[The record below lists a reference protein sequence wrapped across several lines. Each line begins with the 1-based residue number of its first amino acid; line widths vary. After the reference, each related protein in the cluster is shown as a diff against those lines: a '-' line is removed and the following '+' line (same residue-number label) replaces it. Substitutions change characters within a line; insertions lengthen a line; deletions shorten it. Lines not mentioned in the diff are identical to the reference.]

1 MPPLRH
7 AGGVFRGRY
16 QLYLPYLKGSRTLLV
31 LSLLAA
37 VVFAAANAFGLPFLM
52 GKVLP
57 AVFRDEA
64 PLLWGASTFG
74 GFSPEQVA
82 PVGATPLLSWPQ
94 WLGGGPIFFLPK
106 GHELLFAV
114 AFLPAVML
122 VRGLGEFFSTYLLNL
137 AGLRVIEAVRR
148 DVFGRL
154 QQMHLGFFG
163 RHSVGDLMARLIGD
177 ANSVRLVLVDV
188 SNDLIVQPLTL
199 VFALGY
205 VVWVCLSHDSG
216 FWFLACLLVV
226 PVAVLMV
233 RSVALRIQ
241 RRTQQGLT
249 SASDLNSIA
258 IENLQSAREIRA
270 YGLQERESERFNQ
283 ASREGLRIQGKL
295 VRYEKSLS
303 PLVELTAALGI
314 AAAIAVG
321 AMNGFTLPELLS
333 LIVAFYFA
341 YGPIKRLGNVASRL
355 SMAAPGLARLEEVL
369 RSEIEVADA
378 ADARPLARVR
388 GDLEFAGV
396 SFGYGAEPVLA
407 GVTLSIPA
415 GQSVALVGPSGA
427 GKSTFVN
434 LVPRFFDPQQG
445 LIRIDGQDLRSV
457 RQQDLRANIA
467 LVSQEPVLFNESILE
482 NIRLG
487 RPAATDAEVREAA
500 RLAGALDFIEAQPEG
515 FQTKV
520 GERGGR
526 LSGGQRQRV
535 SIARAFLKDA
545 PVLILDEATSAL
557 DTDTERSIQQSL
569 ALLMKGRTTL
579 IVAHRF
585 STIRDVGRVL
595 VFDGGRIVADGPR
608 EAVYASSEL
617 FRRLW
622 DNQSK
627 NLA

>member
-1 MPPLRH
+1 M
-7 AGGVFRGRY
+7 FRGRY
-16 QLYLPYLKGSRTLLV
+16 KLYLPYLKGSRTLLF
-31 LSLLAA
+31 LSLVAA
-37 VVFAAANAFGLPFLM
+37 IVFAAANAIGLPFLI

-57 AVFRDEA
+57 AVFGDEA
-64 PLLWGASTFG
+64 SRAVPLLT
-74 GFSPEQVA
+74 
-82 PVGATPLLSWPQ
+82 WPK
-94 WLGGGPIFFLPK
+94 WLGGQPAFYLPK
-106 GHELLFAV
+106 GHEVAFAV
-114 AFLPAVML
+114 AFLPAVWL
-122 VRGLGEFFSTYLLNL
+122 VRGLGEFFSTFLLNL

-148 DVFGRL
+148 DVFAKL
-154 QQMHLGFFG
+154 QQLHLGFFG
-163 RHSVGDLMARLIGD
+163 KHSIGDLLSRLISD
-177 ANSVRLVLVDV
+177 PNSVRLVLVDV

-199 VFALGY
+199 LFALGY
-205 VVWVCLSHDSG
+205 VVMICFAHDQG
-216 FWFLACLLVV
+216 YWFLACLLVV
-226 PVAVLMV
+226 PASVFLVRGVAM
-233 RSVALRIQ
+233 RIQ
-241 RRTQQGLT
+241 KRMRQGME

-258 IENLQSAREIRA
+258 VENLQSAREVRA
-270 YGLQERESERFNQ
+270 YGLQGRESQRFNQ
-283 ASREGLRIQGKL
+283 ASQEGLRIQGKL
-295 VRYEKSLS
+295 VRYEKALS
-303 PLVELTAALGI
+303 PLVELTAAAGI
-314 AAAIAVG
+314 SAAIAVG
-321 AMNGFTLPELLS
+321 AMNGFTLAELIS

-341 YGPIKRLGNVASRL
+341 YGPVKRLGNVASRL
-355 SMAAPGLARLEEVL
+355 SMAAPGLVRLEEVIVAP
-369 RSEIEVADA
+369 IEVADA
-378 ADARPLARVR
+378 VDARPLARVR
-388 GDLEFAGV
+388 GDLEMSGV
-396 SFGYGAEPVLA
+396 SFSYGSDPVLV

-445 LIRIDGQDLRSV
+445 AILIDGHDLRAV
-457 RQQDLRANIA
+457 RQGDLRANIA

-500 RLAGALDFIEAQPEG
+500 RLAGALEFIEAQPDG
-515 FQTKV
+515 FLTKV

-545 PVLILDEATSAL
+545 PLLILDEATSAL

-585 STIRDVGRVL
+585 STIRDVDRVL
-595 VFDGGRIVADGPR
+595 VFDGGRIVADGTR
-608 EAVYASSEL
+608 ESVYASSDL

-622 DNQSK
+622 DNQAK

>member
-1 MPPLRH
+1 ML
-7 AGGVFRGRY
+7 RGRY
-16 QLYLPYLKGSRTLLV
+16 QLYLPYLKGSRTLLT

-37 VVFAAANAFGLPFLM
+37 IVFAAANAFGLPFLM

-57 AVFRDEA
+57 AVFGDEA
-64 PLLWGASTFG
+64 AR
-74 GFSPEQVA
+74 A
-82 PVGATPLLSWPQ
+82 APLLSWPEKF
-94 WLGGGPIFFLPK
+94 GGGAILHLPK
-106 GHELLFAV
+106 GYEMLFAV
-114 AFLPAVML
+114 AFLPVVML
-122 VRGLGEFFSTYLLNL
+122 IRGLGEFFSTYLLNL

-148 DVFGRL
+148 DVFARL
-154 QQMHLGFFG
+154 QQMHLGFFS
-163 RHSVGDLMARLIGD
+163 RHSVGDLMARLITD

-205 VVWVCLSHDSG
+205 VVWVCLSHDG
-216 FWFLACLLVV
+216 GYWFLACLLVV
-226 PVAVLMV
+226 PAAVLLV

-241 RRTQQGLT
+241 RRTRQGLE

-258 IENLQSAREIRA
+258 VENLQSAREVRA
-270 YGLQERESERFNQ
+270 YGLQEREAQRFSR
-283 ASREGLRIQGKL
+283 ASQEGLRIQGKL
-295 VRYEKSLS
+295 VRYEKALS
-303 PLVELTAALGI
+303 PLIELTAAAGI
-314 AAAIAVG
+314 AAAIGFG
-321 AMNGFTLPELLS
+321 ASNGFTLPELLS

-341 YGPIKRLGNVASRL
+341 YGPIKRLGGVTSRL
-355 SMAAPGLARLEEVL
+355 SMAAPGLARLEEIIRAPV
-369 RSEIEVADA
+369 EVADL

-388 GDLEFAGV
+388 GDLEFTSV
-396 SFGYGAEPVLA
+396 SFAYGADPVLTD
-407 GVTLSIPA
+407 VTLKIPA

-445 LIRIDGQDLRSV
+445 LIRIDGQDLRAV
-457 RQQDLRANIA
+457 RQADLRANIA

-500 RLAGALDFIEAQPEG
+500 RLAGALEFIEAQPEG

-585 STIRDVGRVL
+585 STIRDVSRVL

-608 EAVYASSEL
+608 EQVYASSEL

>member
-1 MPPLRH
+1 ML
-7 AGGVFRGRY
+7 RGRY
-16 QLYLPYLKGSRTLLV
+16 QLYLPYLKGSRLLLA
-31 LSLLAA
+31 LSLVSAI
-37 VVFAAANAFGLPFLM
+37 VFAAANAFGLPFLM

-57 AVFRDEA
+57 AVFGDEA
-64 PLLWGASTFG
+64 AR
-74 GFSPEQVA
+74 A
-82 PVGATPLLSWPQ
+82 APLLSWPE
-94 WLGGGPIFFLPK
+94 WLGGGVLLRLPK
-106 GHELLFAV
+106 GYEMLFAV
-114 AFLPAVML
+114 AFLPVVMFI
-122 VRGLGEFFSTYLLNL
+122 RGLGEFFSTYLLNL

-163 RHSVGDLMARLIGD
+163 RHTVGDLLARLISD
-177 ANSVRLVLVDV
+177 ANAVRLVLVDV

-199 VFALGY
+199 VFALAY
-205 VVWVCLSHDSG
+205 VVWVCLSHDGG
-216 FWFLACLLVV
+216 FWFIACLLVV
-226 PVAVLMV
+226 PAAVLLV
-233 RSVALRIQ
+233 RGVARRIQ

-258 IENLQSAREIRA
+258 VENLQSAREIRA
-270 YGLQERESERFNQ
+270 YGLQERESRRFNE
-283 ASREGLRIQGKL
+283 ASQEGLRIQGKL
-295 VRYEKSLS
+295 VRYEKALS
-303 PLVELTAALGI
+303 PLIEITAAAGI
-314 AAAIAVG
+314 AAAIWFG
-321 AMNGFTLPELLS
+321 AANGFTLPELLS
-333 LIVAFYFA
+333 LITAFYFA
-341 YGPIKRLGNVASRL
+341 YGPVKRLGGVTSRL
-355 SMAAPGLARLEEVL
+355 SMAAPGLARLEEIL
-369 RSEIEVADA
+369 RAEIEVADA
-378 ADARPLARVR
+378 PDARALPRVR
-388 GDLEFAGV
+388 GDIEFTEV
-396 SFGYGAEPVLA
+396 SFGYGADPVLA
-407 GVTLSIPA
+407 EVTLRIPA

-434 LVPRFFDPQQG
+434 LVPRFFDPRQG
-445 LIRIDGQDLRSV
+445 VIRIDGHDLRSV
-457 RQQDLRANIA
+457 RQADLRANIA

-500 RLAGALDFIEAQPEG
+500 RLAGALEFIEAQPEG

-526 LSGGQRQRV
+526 LSGGQRQRI

-569 ALLMKGRTTL
+569 SLLMKGRTTL

-595 VFDGGRIVADGPR
+595 VFDGGHIVADGTR

-627 NLA
+627 DLG

>member
-1 MPPLRH
+1 
-7 AGGVFRGRY
+7 VFRGRY
-16 QLYLPYLKGSRTLLV
+16 KLYLPYLKGSRTLLF
-31 LSLLAA
+31 LSLVAA
-37 VVFAAANAFGLPFLM
+37 IVFAAANAIGLPFLI

-57 AVFRDEA
+57 AVFGDEA
-64 PLLWGASTFG
+64 SRAVPLLT
-74 GFSPEQVA
+74 
-82 PVGATPLLSWPQ
+82 WPK
-94 WLGGGPIFFLPK
+94 WLGGQPAFYLPK
-106 GHELLFAV
+106 GHEVAFAV
-114 AFLPAVML
+114 AFLPAVWL
-122 VRGLGEFFSTYLLNL
+122 VRGLGEFFSTFLLNL

-148 DVFGRL
+148 DVFAKL
-154 QQMHLGFFG
+154 QQLHLGFFG
-163 RHSVGDLMARLIGD
+163 KHSIGDLLSRLISD
-177 ANSVRLVLVDV
+177 PNSVRLVLVDV

-199 VFALGY
+199 LFALGY
-205 VVWVCLSHDSG
+205 VVMICFAHDQG
-216 FWFLACLLVV
+216 YWFLACLLVV
-226 PVAVLMV
+226 PASVFLVRGVAM
-233 RSVALRIQ
+233 RIQ
-241 RRTQQGLT
+241 KRMRQGME

-258 IENLQSAREIRA
+258 VENLQSAREVRA
-270 YGLQERESERFNQ
+270 YGLQGRESQRFNQ
-283 ASREGLRIQGKL
+283 ASQEGLRIQGKL
-295 VRYEKSLS
+295 VRYEKALS
-303 PLVELTAALGI
+303 PLVELTAAAGI
-314 AAAIAVG
+314 SAAIAVG
-321 AMNGFTLPELLS
+321 AMNGFTLAELIS

-341 YGPIKRLGNVASRL
+341 YGPVKRLGNVASRL
-355 SMAAPGLARLEEVL
+355 SMAAPGLVRLEEVIVAP
-369 RSEIEVADA
+369 IEVADA

-388 GDLEFAGV
+388 GDLEMRGV
-396 SFGYGAEPVLA
+396 SFRYGADPVLVD
-407 GVTLSIPA
+407 VTLKIPA

-445 LIRIDGQDLRSV
+445 AILIDGHDLRAV
-457 RQQDLRANIA
+457 RQGDLRANIA

-500 RLAGALDFIEAQPEG
+500 RLAGALEFIEAQPDG
-515 FQTKV
+515 FLTKV

-545 PVLILDEATSAL
+545 PLLILDEATSAL

-585 STIRDVGRVL
+585 STIRDVDRVL
-595 VFDGGRIVADGPR
+595 VFDGGRIVADGTR
-608 EAVYASSEL
+608 ESVYASSDL

-622 DNQSK
+622 DNQAK

>member
-1 MPPLRH
+1 ML
-7 AGGVFRGRY
+7 RGRY
-16 QLYLPYLKGSRTLLV
+16 QLYLPFLKGTRLLLA
-31 LSLLAA
+31 LSLFSAI
-37 VVFAAANAFGLPFLM
+37 VFAAANAFGLPFLM

-57 AVFRDEA
+57 AVFGDEVARAA
-64 PLLWGASTFG
+64 PLLT
-74 GFSPEQVA
+74 
-82 PVGATPLLSWPQ
+82 WPA
-94 WLGGGPIFFLPK
+94 WLGGGSILYLPK
-106 GHELLFAV
+106 GYEMAFAV
-114 AFLPAVML
+114 AFLPVVML

-163 RHSVGDLMARLIGD
+163 RHSVGDLMSRLITD

-199 VFALGY
+199 IFALGY
-205 VVWVCLSHDSG
+205 VVWVCFSRESG
-216 FWFLACLLVV
+216 FWFLACLVVV
-226 PVAVLMV
+226 PLSVLMV
-233 RSVALRIQ
+233 RSVARRIQ
-241 RRTQQGLT
+241 RRTQQGLV
-249 SASDLNSIA
+249 SSSDLNSIA
-258 IENLQSAREIRA
+258 VENLQSAREIRA
-270 YGLQERESERFNQ
+270 YGLQQREALRFGE

-295 VRYEKSLS
+295 VRYEKALS
-303 PLVELTAALGI
+303 PLIELTAAMGI
-314 AAAIAVG
+314 AAAIGIG
-321 AMNGFTLPELLS
+321 ATSGFTLPELLS
-333 LIVAFYFA
+333 IIVAFYFA
-341 YGPIKRLGNVASRL
+341 YGPIKRLGNVTSRL
-355 SMAAPGLARLEEVL
+355 SMAAPGLTRLEEIL
-369 RSEIEVADA
+369 TALSEVADA
-378 ADARPLARVR
+378 PDARALSRVR
-388 GDLEFAGV
+388 GDIEFAGV
-396 SFGYGAEPVLA
+396 SFGYGADLVLA
-407 GVTLSIPA
+407 DVTLRIPA

-434 LVPRFFDPQQG
+434 LVPRFFDPRQG
-445 LIRIDGQDLRSV
+445 EIRIDGHDLRSV
-457 RQQDLRANIA
+457 RQADLRANIA

-487 RPAATDAEVREAA
+487 RPSATDAEVREAA
-500 RLAGALDFIEAQPEG
+500 RLAGALQFVEAQPEG

-595 VFDGGRIVADGPR
+595 VFDAGRIVADGPR
-608 EAVYASSEL
+608 EQVYASSEL

>member
-1 MPPLRH
+1 VL
-7 AGGVFRGRY
+7 RGRY
-16 QLYLPYLKGSRTLLV
+16 QLYLPYLKGSRLLLA
-31 LSLLAA
+31 LSLVSAI
-37 VVFAAANAFGLPFLM
+37 VFAAANAFGLPFLM

-57 AVFRDEA
+57 AVFGDEA
-64 PLLWGASTFG
+64 AR
-74 GFSPEQVA
+74 A
-82 PVGATPLLSWPQ
+82 APLLSWPE
-94 WLGGGPIFFLPK
+94 WLGGGVLLRLPK
-106 GHELLFAV
+106 GYEMLFAV
-114 AFLPAVML
+114 AFLPVVML
-122 VRGLGEFFSTYLLNL
+122 IRGLGEFFSTYLLNL

-163 RHSVGDLMARLIGD
+163 RHTVGDLLARLISD
-177 ANSVRLVLVDV
+177 ANAVRLVLVDV

-199 VFALGY
+199 VFALAY
-205 VVWVCLSHDSG
+205 VVWVCLSHDGG
-216 FWFLACLLVV
+216 FWFIACLLVV
-226 PVAVLMV
+226 PAAVLLV
-233 RSVALRIQ
+233 RGVARRIQ

-258 IENLQSAREIRA
+258 VENLQSAREIRA
-270 YGLQERESERFNQ
+270 YGLQERESRRFNE
-283 ASREGLRIQGKL
+283 ASQEGLRIQGKL
-295 VRYEKSLS
+295 VRYEKALS
-303 PLVELTAALGI
+303 PLIEITAAAGI
-314 AAAIAVG
+314 AAAIWFG
-321 AMNGFTLPELLS
+321 AANGFTLPELLS
-333 LIVAFYFA
+333 LITAFYFA
-341 YGPIKRLGNVASRL
+341 YGPVKRLGGVTSRL

-369 RSEIEVADA
+369 RAEVEVADA
-378 ADARPLARVR
+378 PEARALPRVR
-388 GDLEFAGV
+388 GDIEFTEV
-396 SFGYGAEPVLA
+396 SFGYGADPVLA
-407 GVTLSIPA
+407 EVTLRIPA

-434 LVPRFFDPQQG
+434 LVPRFFDPRQG
-445 LIRIDGQDLRSV
+445 VIRIDGHDLRSV
-457 RQQDLRANIA
+457 RQADLRANIA

-500 RLAGALDFIEAQPEG
+500 RLAGALEFIEAQPEG

-526 LSGGQRQRV
+526 LSGGQRQRI

-595 VFDGGRIVADGPR
+595 VFDAGRIVADGPR
-608 EAVYASSEL
+608 EQVYASSEL

-627 NLA
+627 DLG

>member
-1 MPPLRH
+1 M
-7 AGGVFRGRY
+7 FRGRY
-16 QLYLPYLKGSRTLLV
+16 KLYLPYLKGSRTLLAF
-31 LSLLAA
+31 SLLAA

-57 AVFRDEA
+57 AVFGDEA
-64 PLLWGASTFG
+64 AR
-74 GFSPEQVA
+74 A
-82 PVGATPLLSWPQ
+82 APLLSWPEAF
-94 WLGGGPIFFLPK
+94 GGGPLLYLPK

-122 VRGLGEFFSTYLLNL
+122 IRGLGEFFSTYLLNL

-148 DVFGRL
+148 DVFAKL
-154 QQMHLGFFG
+154 QQLHLGFFG
-163 RHSVGDLMARLIGD
+163 RLSIGDLLSRLIAD

-205 VVWVCLSHDSG
+205 VVWVCLSHDG
-216 FWFLACLLVV
+216 GYWFLACLLVV
-226 PVAVLMV
+226 PAAVLLV
-233 RSVALRIQ
+233 RSVAVRIQ
-241 RRTQQGLT
+241 RRTRQGME

-258 IENLQSAREIRA
+258 VENLQSAREVRA
-270 YGLQERESERFNQ
+270 YGLQEREAKRFNQ
-283 ASREGLRIQGKL
+283 ASQEGLRIQGKL
-295 VRYEKSLS
+295 VRYEKALS
-303 PLVELTAALGI
+303 PLVELTAAAGI
-314 AAAIAVG
+314 AAAIGFG
-321 AMNGFTLPELLS
+321 ASNGFTLPELLS

-341 YGPIKRLGNVASRL
+341 YGPIKRLGNVTSRL
-355 SMAAPGLARLEEVL
+355 SMAAPGLTRLEEIIL
-369 RSEIEVADA
+369 APAEVADL
-378 ADARPLARVR
+378 ADARPLTRVR
-388 GDLEFAGV
+388 GDLEMRGV
-396 SFGYGAEPVLA
+396 SFRYGADPVL
-407 GVTLSIPA
+407 VDVMLKIPA

-445 LIRIDGQDLRSV
+445 ALLIDGHDLRQV
-457 RQQDLRANIA
+457 RQADLRANIA

-500 RLAGALDFIEAQPEG
+500 RLAGGLDFIEAQPEG
-515 FQTKV
+515 FLTKV

-545 PVLILDEATSAL
+545 PILILDEATSAL

-585 STIRDVGRVL
+585 STIRDVDRVL
-595 VFDGGRIVADGPR
+595 VFDGGRIVADGTR
-608 EAVYASSEL
+608 ESVYASSEL

-622 DNQSK
+622 DNQAK

>member
-1 MPPLRH
+1 ML
-7 AGGVFRGRY
+7 RGRY
-16 QLYLPYLKGSRTLLV
+16 KLYLPYLKGSRTLLF
-31 LSLLAA
+31 LSLLSAI
-37 VVFAAANAFGLPFLM
+37 VFAAANALGLPFLM

-57 AVFRDEA
+57 AVFGSEA
-64 PLLWGASTFG
+64 SRSA
-74 GFSPEQVA
+74 
-82 PVGATPLLSWPQ
+82 PLLSWPDR
-94 WLGGGPIFFLPK
+94 LGGAPILFLPK
-106 GHELLFAV
+106 GHELAFAIG
-114 AFLPAVML
+114 FLPAVML
-122 VRGLGEFFSTYLLNL
+122 LRGLGEFFSTYLLNL

-148 DVFGRL
+148 DVFAKL
-154 QQMHLGFFG
+154 QQLHLGFFG
-163 RHSVGDLMARLIGD
+163 RLSIGDLLSRLIAD

-205 VVWVCLSHDSG
+205 VLAICFSHENG
-216 FWFLACLLVV
+216 YWFLACLLVV
-226 PVAVLMV
+226 PAAVLLV
-233 RSVALRIQ
+233 RAVGMRIQ
-241 RRTQQGLT
+241 RRSRQGME

-258 IENLQSAREIRA
+258 VENLQSAREVRA
-270 YGLQERESERFNQ
+270 YGLQEREAKRFNE
-283 ASREGLRIQGKL
+283 ASQEGLRLQGKL
-295 VRYEKSLS
+295 VRYEKALS
-303 PLVELTAALGI
+303 PMVEMTAALGI
-314 AAAIAVG
+314 SAAIGVG
-321 AMNGFTLPELLS
+321 AMNGFTMAELSS
-333 LIVAFYFA
+333 LIIAFYFA
-341 YGPIKRLGNVASRL
+341 YGPVKRLGNVTTRL
-355 SMAAPGLARLEEVL
+355 SMAAPGLVRLEEIIL
-369 RSEIEVADA
+369 APIEVADDA
-378 ADARPLARVR
+378 EARPLSRVR
-388 GDLEFAGV
+388 GDLEMRGV

-407 GVTLSIPA
+407 EVTLKIPA

-445 LIRIDGQDLRSV
+445 AILIDGQELRAV
-457 RQQDLRANIA
+457 RQADLRANIA

-500 RLAGALDFIEAQPEG
+500 RLAGAFDFIEAQPEG
-515 FQTKV
+515 FLTKV

-545 PVLILDEATSAL
+545 PILILDEATSAL

-585 STIRDVGRVL
+585 STIRDVDRVL
-595 VFDGGRIVADGPR
+595 VFDGGRIVADGSR

-627 NLA
+627 GPA

>member
-1 MPPLRH
+1 
-7 AGGVFRGRY
+7 VFRGRY
-16 QLYLPYLKGSRTLLV
+16 KLYLPYLKGSRTLLV
-31 LSLLAA
+31 FSLLAA

-57 AVFRDEA
+57 AVFGDEA
-64 PLLWGASTFG
+64 ARS
-74 GFSPEQVA
+74 A
-82 PVGATPLLSWPQ
+82 PLLSWPDR
-94 WLGGGPIFFLPK
+94 LGGGPILFLPK

-148 DVFGRL
+148 DVFAKL
-154 QQMHLGFFG
+154 QNLHLGFFG
-163 RHSVGDLMARLIGD
+163 RLSIGDLLSRLIAD

-199 VFALGY
+199 VFSLGY
-205 VVWVCLSHDSG
+205 VVWVCLSHEG
-216 FWFLACLLVV
+216 GYWFLACLLVV
-226 PVAVLMV
+226 PAAVLLV
-233 RSVALRIQ
+233 RSVAVRIQ
-241 RRTQQGLT
+241 RRTRQGME
-249 SASDLNSIA
+249 SASELNSIA
-258 IENLQSAREIRA
+258 VENLQSAREVRA
-270 YGLQERESERFNQ
+270 YGLQEREAKRFNL
-283 ASREGLRIQGKL
+283 ASQEGLRLQGKL
-295 VRYEKSLS
+295 VRYEKAVS
-303 PLVELTAALGI
+303 PLVELTAAMGI
-314 AAAIAVG
+314 AGAIAFG
-321 AMNGFTLPELLS
+321 ASNGFTLPELLS

-341 YGPIKRLGNVASRL
+341 YGPIKRLGNVSSRL
-355 SMAAPGLARLEEVL
+355 SMAAPGLVRLEEVIL
-369 RSEIEVADA
+369 APVEVADA
-378 ADARPLARVR
+378 ADACALRRVR
-388 GDLEFAGV
+388 GDIEMKGV
-396 SFGYGAEPVLA
+396 AFRYGADPVLA
-407 GVTLSIPA
+407 DVTLKIPA

-445 LIRIDGQDLRSV
+445 AISIDGQDLRAV
-457 RQQDLRANIA
+457 RQADLRSNIA

-500 RLAGALDFIEAQPEG
+500 RQAGALEFIKAQPEG
-515 FQTKV
+515 FLTKV

-526 LSGGQRQRV
+526 LSGGQRQRI

-585 STIRDVGRVL
+585 STIRDVDRVL
-595 VFDGGRIVADGPR
+595 VFDGGRIVADGTR
-608 EAVYASSEL
+608 EAVYASSDL

-627 NLA
+627 GPA

>member
-1 MPPLRH
+1 ML
-7 AGGVFRGRY
+7 RGRY
-16 QLYLPYLKGSRTLLV
+16 QLYLPYLKGSRLLLA
-31 LSLLAA
+31 LSLFAA
-37 VVFAAANAFGLPFLM
+37 IVFAAANAFGLPFLM

-57 AVFRDEA
+57 AVFGDEA
-64 PLLWGASTFG
+64 AR
-74 GFSPEQVA
+74 A
-82 PVGATPLLSWPQ
+82 APLLSWPA
-94 WLGGGPIFFLPK
+94 WLGGAPLLTLPK
-106 GHELLFAV
+106 GHEMLFAV

-154 QQMHLGFFG
+154 QQLHLGFFG
-163 RHSVGDLMARLIGD
+163 RHPVGDLLARLITD
-177 ANSVRLVLVDV
+177 ANAVRLVLVDV

-199 VFALGY
+199 VFALAY
-205 VVWVCLSHDSG
+205 VVWVCLSHDG
-216 FWFLACLLVV
+216 GLWFLACLLVV
-226 PVAVLMV
+226 PAAVLLV
-233 RSVALRIQ
+233 RTVAKRIQ
-241 RRTQQGLT
+241 RRTQQGLA
-249 SASDLNSIA
+249 SASDLNGIA
-258 IENLQSAREIRA
+258 VENLQSAREVRA
-270 YGLQERESERFNQ
+270 YGLQERESRRFDE

-295 VRYEKSLS
+295 VRYEKALS
-303 PLVELTAALGI
+303 PLIEITAAAGI
-314 AAAIAVG
+314 AAAIGFG
-321 AMNGFTLPELLS
+321 AANGFTLPELLS
-333 LIVAFYFA
+333 LITAFYFA
-341 YGPIKRLGNVASRL
+341 YGPVKRLGGVTSRL
-355 SMAAPGLARLEEVL
+355 SMAAPGLARLEEIL
-369 RSEIEVADA
+369 RAEVEVADA
-378 ADARPLARVR
+378 PDARTLGRVR
-388 GDLEFAGV
+388 GDLEFEGV
-396 SFGYGAEPVLA
+396 SFGYGADPVLA
-407 GVTLSIPA
+407 DVTLRIPA

-434 LVPRFFDPQQG
+434 LVPRFFDPRQG
-445 LIRIDGQDLRSV
+445 VIRIDGHDLRSV
-457 RQQDLRANIA
+457 RQADLRANIA

-487 RPAATDAEVREAA
+487 RPSASEAEVREAA
-500 RLAGALDFIEAQPEG
+500 RLAGALEFIEAQPEG
-515 FQTKV
+515 FHAKV

-557 DTDTERSIQQSL
+557 DTDTERGIQQSL

-595 VFDGGRIVADGPR
+595 VFDAGRIVADGPR
-608 EAVYASSEL
+608 DQVYASSEL

-627 NLA
+627 DLG

>member
-1 MPPLRH
+1 
-7 AGGVFRGRY
+7 
-16 QLYLPYLKGSRTLLV
+16 
-31 LSLLAA
+31 
-37 VVFAAANAFGLPFLM
+37 
-52 GKVLP
+52 
-57 AVFRDEA
+57 
-64 PLLWGASTFG
+64 
-74 GFSPEQVA
+74 
-82 PVGATPLLSWPQ
+82 
-94 WLGGGPIFFLPK
+94 
-106 GHELLFAV
+106 
-114 AFLPAVML
+114 
-122 VRGLGEFFSTYLLNL
+122 
-137 AGLRVIEAVRR
+137 
-148 DVFGRL
+148 
-154 QQMHLGFFG
+154 MHLGFFG
-163 RHSVGDLMARLIGD
+163 RHSVGDLMSRLITD
-177 ANSVRLVLVDV
+177 ANAVRLVLVDV

-199 VFALGY
+199 AFALGY
-205 VVWVCLSHDSG
+205 VVWVCLSHDG
-216 FWFLACLLVV
+216 GYWFLACLLVV
-226 PVAVLMV
+226 PMAVLMV
-233 RSVALRIQ
+233 RSVARRIQ
-241 RRTQQGLT
+241 RRTQQGLV
-249 SASDLNSIA
+249 SSSDLNSIA
-258 IENLQSAREIRA
+258 VENLQSAREIRA
-270 YGLQERESERFNQ
+270 YGLQEREGLRFDE

-295 VRYEKSLS
+295 VRYEKALS
-303 PLVELTAALGI
+303 PLIEMTAAVGI
-314 AAAIAVG
+314 AAAIGFG
-321 AMNGFTLPELLS
+321 AAGGFTLPELLS

-341 YGPIKRLGNVASRL
+341 YGPIKRLGNVTTRL
-355 SMAAPGLARLEEVL
+355 SMAAPGLARLEEIL
-369 RSEIEVADA
+369 RARSEVADA

-396 SFGYGAEPVLA
+396 SFAYGAEPVLTE
-407 GVTLSIPA
+407 VTLRISA

-445 LIRIDGQDLRSV
+445 VIRIDGQDLRSV
-457 RQQDLRANIA
+457 RQDDLRANIA

-487 RPAATDAEVREAA
+487 RPAATDVEVREAA

-585 STIRDVGRVL
+585 STIRDVSRVL

>member
-205 VVWVCLSHDSG
+205 VVWVCLSHESG

-270 YGLQERESERFNQ
+270 YGLQERESQRFNQ

-314 AAAIAVG
+314 AARS
-321 AMNGFTLPELLS
+321 PS
-333 LIVAFYFA
+333 
-341 YGPIKRLGNVASRL
+341 
-355 SMAAPGLARLEEVL
+355 AR
-369 RSEIEVADA
+369 
-378 ADARPLARVR
+378 
-388 GDLEFAGV
+388 
-396 SFGYGAEPVLA
+396 
-407 GVTLSIPA
+407 
-415 GQSVALVGPSGA
+415 
-427 GKSTFVN
+427 
-434 LVPRFFDPQQG
+434 
-445 LIRIDGQDLRSV
+445 
-457 RQQDLRANIA
+457 
-467 LVSQEPVLFNESILE
+467 
-482 NIRLG
+482 
-487 RPAATDAEVREAA
+487 
-500 RLAGALDFIEAQPEG
+500 
-515 FQTKV
+515 
-520 GERGGR
+520 
-526 LSGGQRQRV
+526 
-535 SIARAFLKDA
+535 
-545 PVLILDEATSAL
+545 
-557 DTDTERSIQQSL
+557 
-569 ALLMKGRTTL
+569 
-579 IVAHRF
+579 
-585 STIRDVGRVL
+585 
-595 VFDGGRIVADGPR
+595 
-608 EAVYASSEL
+608 
-617 FRRLW
+617 
-622 DNQSK
+622 
-627 NLA
+627 

>member
-1 MPPLRH
+1 M
-7 AGGVFRGRY
+7 FRGRY
-16 QLYLPYLKGSRTLLV
+16 KLYLPYLKGSRTLLF

-37 VVFAAANAFGLPFLM
+37 IVFAAANAFGLPFLV

-57 AVFRDEA
+57 AVFGDAAARAA
-64 PLLWGASTFG
+64 PLLTW
-74 GFSPEQVA
+74 PE
-82 PVGATPLLSWPQ
+82 
-94 WLGGGPIFFLPK
+94 WLGGQPALYLPK
-106 GHELLFAV
+106 GYEMVFAV
-114 AFLPAVML
+114 AFLPVVML
-122 VRGLGEFFSTYLLNL
+122 IRGLGEFFSTYLLNL

-148 DVFGRL
+148 DVFAKL
-154 QQMHLGFFG
+154 QQLHLGFFG
-163 RHSVGDLMARLIGD
+163 RLSIGDLLSRLIAD

-188 SNDLIVQPLTL
+188 SNDLIVQPLSM
-199 VFALGY
+199 VFALAY
-205 VVWVCLSHDSG
+205 VVFICFSHESG
-216 FWFLACLLVV
+216 YWFLACLLVV
-226 PVAVLMV
+226 PAAVLLV
-233 RSVALRIQ
+233 RSVAVRIQ
-241 RRTQQGLT
+241 TRMRQGME

-258 IENLQSAREIRA
+258 VENLQSAREVRA
-270 YGLQERESERFNQ
+270 YGLQEREAKRFNQ
-283 ASREGLRIQGKL
+283 ASQEGLRIQGKL
-295 VRYEKSLS
+295 VRYEKALS
-303 PLVELTAALGI
+303 PLVEITAAIGI
-314 AAAIAVG
+314 SAAIAVG
-321 AMNGFTLPELLS
+321 AMNGFSMSELIS

-341 YGPIKRLGNVASRL
+341 YGPIKRLGNVSSRL
-355 SMAAPGLARLEEVL
+355 SMAAPGLVRLEEVIL
-369 RSEIEVADA
+369 AKVEVDDA
-378 ADARPLARVR
+378 PDARPLARIR
-388 GDLEFAGV
+388 GDLEMSGV
-396 SFGYGAEPVLA
+396 SFSYGVDPVLA
-407 GVTLSIPA
+407 DVSLKIPA

-445 LIRIDGQDLRSV
+445 SILIDGHDLRQV
-457 RQQDLRANIA
+457 RQADLRANIA

-500 RLAGALDFIEAQPEG
+500 RLAGAFEFIEAQPEG
-515 FQTKV
+515 FLTKV

-545 PVLILDEATSAL
+545 PILILDEATSAL

-585 STIRDVGRVL
+585 STIRDVDRVL
-595 VFDGGRIVADGPR
+595 VFDDGRIVADGTR

-622 DNQSK
+622 DNQAK
-627 NLA
+627 NLV